1 MLDSNPSR
9 RRIPV
14 AAIADRPMTKRN
26 DVPVKLDAEVV
37 RVAKIAAAYKDMS
50 LAEYLSE
57 RLRPLVSQDVEQ
69 EHAKK
74 PHMMSKGKGRK
85 PAADRLKEGE

>member
-1 MLDSNPSR
+1 MQA
-9 RRIPV
+9 V
-14 AAIADRPMTKRN
+14 ADRTMTKRN
-26 DVPVKLDAEVV
+26 DVPVKIDAEVI

-50 LAEYLSE
+50 LAHYLSE

-74 PHMMSKGKGRK
+74 PHMTAKGKGRK
-85 PAADRLKEGE
+85 PAVDEAKEGK